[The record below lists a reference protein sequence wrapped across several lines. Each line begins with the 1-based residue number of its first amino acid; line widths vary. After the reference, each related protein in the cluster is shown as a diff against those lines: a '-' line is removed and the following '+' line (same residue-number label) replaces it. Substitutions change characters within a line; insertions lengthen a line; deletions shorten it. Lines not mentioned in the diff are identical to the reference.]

1 MTRFS
6 PTGFLVSSSLF
17 ITPVL
22 SYEAYVIKVPNGANV
37 DGVKAIGHTN
47 SVGGGARNAFGTDFD
62 DASHTWTTELCIE
75 DSDGDGQTN
84 GEELGDPCCEWTSES
99 AKAALWSSGVSNP
112 GDAARKTII
121 LENPNGVL
129 TNDPPLHE
137 QLQLLIRHLHNV
149 TGTVNSSVIVPG
161 GYSST
166 DRFVRLSVLNKMSE
180 EGPEEAENALKSI
193 QP

>member
-6 PTGFLVSSSLF
+6 PAGFLVSSSLF

-47 SVGGGARNAFGTDFD
+47 SGGGGARNAFGIKFS
-62 DASHTWTTELCIE
+62 DAGHTWTTELCTE

-112 GDAARKTII
+112 GDAASTSDETLWPTYNCSTSATNSSGNTTTNTKADSPSSTAKAVWSGPAVII
-121 LENPNGVL
+121 LAGLL
-129 TNDPPLHE
+129 TLMAA
-137 QLQLLIRHLHNV
+137 NV
-149 TGTVNSSVIVPG
+149 
-161 GYSST
+161 
-166 DRFVRLSVLNKMSE
+166 
-180 EGPEEAENALKSI
+180 
-193 QP
+193 